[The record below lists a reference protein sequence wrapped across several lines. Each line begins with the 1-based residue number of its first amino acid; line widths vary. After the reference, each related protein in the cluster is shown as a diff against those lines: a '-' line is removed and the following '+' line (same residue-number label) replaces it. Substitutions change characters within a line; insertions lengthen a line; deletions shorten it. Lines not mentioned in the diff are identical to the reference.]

1 MRLWPAQQGL
11 KRGQAEGLK
20 VRSDVLTRSYILMIW
35 GRDSSWA
42 ICCTIKI
49 LPQDTHTKAE
59 WETARFMECVAF
71 VTRSIESRIFSTVFI
86 IFLRGR
92 DDDVMTRSSGC
103 FQWRLDSFSALV
115 RLIMK
120 DGLLEDFF
128 LMVFPNMSSTCG
140 WINIA
145 LLLSEPATFTSR
157 LNSKWDDRVLSFGA
171 LVDSSSDL
179 ISIHFFA
186 NDFFGHNG
194 SAV

>member
-1 MRLWPAQQGL
+1 MDRIVTC
-11 KRGQAEGLK
+11 E
-20 VRSDVLTRSYILMIW
+20 TRSYILMICGW
-35 GRDSSWA
+35 DSSWA

-49 LPQDTHTKAE
+49 LPRDTHTKTEKRRHVLWNA
-59 WETARFMECVAF
+59 
-71 VTRSIESRIFSTVFI
+71 SPSSLGQLSREFSAQFLWFF
-86 IFLRGR
+86 FLRER

-103 FQWRLDSFSALV
+103 FFQWRLDSFSALV

-120 DGLLEDFF
+120 DCLLEDFF

-157 LNSKWDDRVLSFGA
+157 LNSKWDDRVLGFGA
-171 LVDSSSDL
+171 LVDASSDL

-194 SAV
+194 YAV